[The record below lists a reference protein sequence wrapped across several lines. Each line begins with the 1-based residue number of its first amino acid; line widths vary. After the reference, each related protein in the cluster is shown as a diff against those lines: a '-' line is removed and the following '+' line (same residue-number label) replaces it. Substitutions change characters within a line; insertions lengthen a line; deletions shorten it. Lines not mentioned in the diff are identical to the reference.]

1 MHGGRIKVM
10 NIKWDSPEGRAAGM
24 AMLRNGIPEILQSA
38 PEPQE
43 QASELVRKA
52 PTQNKEWFARVMDR
66 RRAIQEIEECPPYTV
81 EVETVCE
88 DCDGTGRDRYS
99 SNPFEFEPCDAQGCN
114 DGKVKVM
121 RQYLAEAFR
130 IAAGE
135 QITVEAGHL
144 TALTAY
150 ARATVSALMAKEAA

>member
-1 MHGGRIKVM
+1 M

-24 AMLRNGIPEILQSA
+24 AMLRNGIPEIIQSA

-66 RRAIQEIEECPPYTV
+66 RRALQEIEECPPYTV
-81 EVETVCE
+81 ETTVECE
-88 DCDGTGRDRYS
+88 DCSGTGTNLYN
-99 SNPFEFEPCDAQGCN
+99 SNPFEWEPCEGHGCI

-135 QITVEAGHL
+135 KITVEAGHL